1 MGLKDDLEADVK
13 RIYSEQWSRR
23 DGRKVPEDVDLRSGN
38 DAVDIDVTILY
49 ADLDE
54 STKLVDNYKDWY
66 AAENYKTFLQCATK
80 IIRSEGGHIRSFDG
94 DRVMGVFFGGT
105 KNTDAVRCGLK
116 IHWAV
121 ENIIMP
127 KLKAQ
132 YQNTKYVMKHVVG
145 IDTSKIMVAKAGIR
159 NSNDIVWIGRAAN
172 HAAKLS
178 AFSPDTP
185 TWITDK
191 VYDQMLDSAKYDGNG
206 KNMWEERK
214 WTPQNNRRIYRS
226 NYWWKIS

>member
-1 MGLKDDLEADVK
+1 MGLKADLEADVK
-13 RIYSEQWSRR
+13 KIYSEQWSRR
-23 DGRKVPEDVDLRSGN
+23 DGRKVPEDVDLKSGN
-38 DAVDIDVTILY
+38 DAVDIEVTILY

-54 STKLVDNYKDWY
+54 STKLVDNYKDWF

-80 IIRSEGGHIRSFDG
+80 VIRSEGGHVRSFDG
-94 DRVMGVFFGGT
+94 DRVMGVFFGAS
-105 KNTDAVRCGLK
+105 KNTSAVRCGFK

-121 ENIIMP
+121 DKIVQP
-127 KLKAQ
+127 KLKDK
-132 YQNTKYVMKHVVG
+132 YPNTKYVMKHVVG

-159 NSNDIVWIGRAAN
+159 NSNDLVWVGRSAN

-178 AFSPDTP
+178 SLSSATP

-191 VYDQMLDSAKYDGNG
+191 VYDNMHDNVKYDGDR

-214 WTPQNNRRIYRS
+214 WTAQNNRRIYRS
-226 NYWWKIS
+226 NYTWSIS

>member
-1 MGLKDDLEADVK
+1 MGLKADLEADVK
-13 RIYSEQWSRR
+13 KIYSEQWSRR
-23 DGRKVPEDVDLRSGN
+23 DGRKVPEDVDLKSGN
-38 DAVDIDVTILY
+38 DAVDIEVTILY

-54 STKLVDNYKDWY
+54 STKLVDNYNDWF

-116 IHWAV
+116 IHWAID
-121 ENIIMP
+121 NIVQP

-132 YQNTKYVMKHVVG
+132 YPNTKYVMKHVVG

-159 NSNDIVWIGRAAN
+159 NSNDLVWIGRAAN

-178 AFSPDTP
+178 AFSPDKP

-191 VYDQMLDSAKYDGNG
+191 VYDQMLDSAKYDGDG
-206 KNMWEERK
+206 KNMWDERK
-214 WTPQNNRRIYRS
+214 WTAQNNRRIYRS
-226 NYWWKIS
+226 NYWWKLS